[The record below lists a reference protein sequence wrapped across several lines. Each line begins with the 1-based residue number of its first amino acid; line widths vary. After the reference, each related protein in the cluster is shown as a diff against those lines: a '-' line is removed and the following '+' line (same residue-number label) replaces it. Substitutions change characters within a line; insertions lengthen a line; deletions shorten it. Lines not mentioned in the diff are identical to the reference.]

1 MKENAILKINQIGKV
16 SSIFTTIAKI
26 LIGVGFVLCLITAIV
41 FTAIPEEFL
50 TMRMSGNA
58 VIDVNLDTLGI
69 AFDESDMEE
78 FLYKQEESGAE
89 VSFDINSS
97 NYNLKDMTATEKSLQ
112 LEAVSEDI
120 TMNLHNLVWVM
131 LMGALSL
138 GMTMVT
144 LFFIGAL
151 CKAFRNCNSPFE
163 ENVTKKM
170 QNLAISLVP
179 WAFLTSITDALAQ
192 SYFTGKF
199 QLAMSIDLHMVLIIL
214 LIFVLV
220 YIFKYGAVL
229 QRESDETL

>member
-26 LIGVGFVLCLITAIV
+26 LTGIGFVLCLITAIA
-41 FTAIPEEFL
+41 FAAIPEDFL
-50 TMRMSGNA
+50 TMKISGDA
-58 VIDVNLDTLGI
+58 VIDMNLGAI
-69 AFDESDMEE
+69 GKAFDASDVEEFEQESDA
-78 FLYKQEESGAE
+78 LGNGI
-89 VSFDINSS
+89 SFYINST
-97 NYNLKDMTATEKSLQ
+97 NYTVKAKAATEDSLQ
-112 LEAVSEDI
+112 LEAVSEDT

-131 LMGALSL
+131 LMGTLSL

-151 CKAFRNCNSPFE
+151 CKAFRNCTSPFE

-199 QLAMSIDLHMVLIIL
+199 QFAMGIDLNMVLIIL
-214 LIFVLV
+214 LIFVLA

-229 QRESDETL
+229 QTESDETL